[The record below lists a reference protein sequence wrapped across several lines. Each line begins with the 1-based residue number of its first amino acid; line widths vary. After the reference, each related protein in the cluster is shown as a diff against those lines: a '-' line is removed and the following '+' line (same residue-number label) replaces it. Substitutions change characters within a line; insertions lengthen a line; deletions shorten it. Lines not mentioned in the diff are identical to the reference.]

1 MCRAASIPSMPGM
14 RMSSR
19 TTSGSRPHAHFE
31 RLAAVGGLAGDRD
44 VVEFVEQAAQSLA
57 RRRLVVDDQHAYRF
71 RAGWVC
77 LHGQGGIFRRRGPP
91 CHFQS
96 AGSAV
101 PSTSGKRSLT
111 R

>member
-1 MCRAASIPSMPGM
+1 MPRGLDPVHA
-14 RMSSR
+14 RHADVEQDHVGLE
-19 TTSGSRPHAHFE
+19 TQAHFE
-31 RLAAVGGLAGDRD
+31 RCAAVGGLACDHD

-57 RRRLVVDDQHAYRF
+57 RRQFVVDDQHAHRF

-77 LHGQGGIFRRRGPP
+77 LHGLGGIFRRPGPP

>member
-1 MCRAASIPSMPGM
+1 MPGM

-19 TTSGSRPHAHFE
+19 TTSGSRLDAHLE
-31 RLAAVGGLAGDRD
+31 RLAAVGGLAGDHD
-44 VVEFVEQAAQSLA
+44 VVEFAEQAAQSLA
-57 RRRLVVDDQHAYRF
+57 RRRFVVDDQHAHRF

-77 LHGQGGIFRRRGPP
+77 WHGLGGIFRRPGPP

-96 AGSAV
+96 ADSAV